1 MPTRPAGALWL
12 RPLRPNPNG
21 DAAMML
27 ARVIGNVVC
36 TIKDPG
42 LEGRKLLLIQPL
54 TRDGKPKGCPLVGID
69 SIGAGF
75 GETVYWCRGKEA
87 ALAFTSEVPSDCSI
101 VGIVDTITPRP
112 PNGESGAKPRNSG
125 RSSSR
130 RRK

>member
-1 MPTRPAGALWL
+1 MPTGPAGALWL

-27 ARVIGNVVC
+27 ARVIGNVVS

-54 TRDGKPKGCPLVGID
+54 TRDGKPKGRPLVGID

-87 ALAFTSEVPSDCSI
+87 SLAFTGEVPSDCSI
-101 VGIVDTITPRP
+101 VGIVDMITSKPASVADNASP
-112 PNGESGAKPRNSG
+112 KPRAA
-125 RSSSR
+125 SR
-130 RRK
+130 RSK

>member
-12 RPLRPNPNG
+12 RPFRPNPNG

-27 ARVIGNVVC
+27 ARVIGNVVS

-54 TRDGKPKGCPLVGID
+54 TRDGKPKGRPLVGID

-75 GETVYWCRGKEA
+75 GEMVYWCRGREA
-87 ALAFTSEVPSDCSI
+87 SLAFTGEVPSDCSI
-101 VGIVDTITPRP
+101 VGIVDMITSKPASVADNASP
-112 PNGESGAKPRNSG
+112 KPRAA
-125 RSSSR
+125 SR
-130 RRK
+130 RSK

>member
-1 MPTRPAGALWL
+1 
-12 RPLRPNPNG
+12 
-21 DAAMML
+21 MML

-54 TRDGKPKGCPLVGID
+54 TREGKPKGRPLVGID

-87 ALAFTSEVPSDCSI
+87 SLAFTGEVPSDCSI

-112 PNGESGAKPRNSG
+112 SNGESSVKPRNSG
-125 RSSSR
+125 RVNSR

>member
-12 RPLRPNPNG
+12 RPLQPNPNG
-21 DAAMML
+21 DTAMML

-54 TRDGKPKGCPLVGID
+54 TRDGKPKGRPLVGID

-87 ALAFTSEVPSDCSI
+87 SLAFTGEVPSDCSI
-101 VGIVDTITPRP
+101 VGIVDTIT
-112 PNGESGAKPRNSG
+112 SKPAPVADNAG
-125 RSSSR
+125 RKPSAASR
-130 RRK
+130 RSK